1 MQHSNVIK
9 MPTEQKKA
17 TRKQRI
23 AKLRNKYRLVIM
35 NEETYE
41 EKVSFR
47 LSRLNVF
54 TVTGITVILLIIIT
68 SFLIAFTP
76 LREYIPGYTDVTL
89 QKRII
94 ELQHVTDSLQTDVQQ
109 KNVYLQNL
117 KNVMEGRNIVEDT
130 SGMESKNAI
139 NYDDIEYSRSP
150 EDSLLR
156 AEYEK
161 ESSYDLFYNEN
172 EELTAP
178 VSALSSY
185 LFFTPLKGIITSQ
198 FELSEQHYG
207 IDIVA
212 KRNEAVKAT
221 LDGTVVFSD
230 WTIETGYVISI
241 QHQGNFI
248 SVYKHNSVL
257 LKKMGTVVKA
267 GEPIAIVGESGE
279 LTTGPHLHFELWY
292 NGMPVDPTEY
302 VVF

>member
-1 MQHSNVIK
+1 
-9 MPTEQKKA
+9 MPAELKKEK
-17 TRKQRI
+17 RKRRI
-23 AKLRNKYRLVIM
+23 ERLRNKYRLVVM
-35 NEETYE
+35 NEDTYE

-54 TVTGITVILLIIIT
+54 TITGITIVFLIILT
-68 SFLIAFTP
+68 TLLIAFTP
-76 LREYIPGYTDVTL
+76 LREYIPGYTDVTM
-89 QKRII
+89 QRRII
-94 ELQHVTDSLQTDVQQ
+94 ELQDQADSLQRDVEQ
-109 KNVYLQNL
+109 KNVFLRNL
-117 KNVMEGRNIVEDT
+117 LSIIEGKEIVEDT
-130 SGMESKNAI
+130 ANMVAAEGA
-139 NYDDIEYSRSP
+139 NYDEIEYSRSP

-156 AEYEK
+156 SEYEN

-172 EELTAP
+172 EELAAP
-178 VSALSSY
+178 VSSLSSY
-185 LFFTPLKGIITSQ
+185 LFFTPLKGIITTK
-198 FELSEQHYG
+198 FNLAEQHFG
-207 IDIVA
+207 IDVVA

-257 LKKMGTVVKA
+257 LKKMGSVVKA

-279 LTTGPHLHFELWY
+279 LTTGPHLHFELWN
-292 NGMPVDPTEY
+292 NGVPVDPTEY

>member
-1 MQHSNVIK
+1 
-9 MPTEQKKA
+9 MPEDLKKER
-17 TRKQRI
+17 RKRRI
-23 AKLRNKYRLVIM
+23 EKLRNKYRLVIM

-54 TVTGITVILLIIIT
+54 TVTGITAILLIFFTTI
-68 SFLIAFTP
+68 LISFTP

-89 QKRII
+89 QKRIL
-94 ELQHVTDSLQTDVQQ
+94 ELQDRADSLQTDVLQ

-117 KNVMEGRNIVEDT
+117 RSVIEGKEIVEDT
-130 SGMESKNAI
+130 AKLVAAEGT
-139 NYDDIEYSRSP
+139 NYEEIENSRSP
-150 EDSLLR
+150 EDSVLR
-156 AEYEK
+156 AEYEN
-161 ESSYDLFYNEN
+161 ESAYDLFYNEN
-172 EELTAP
+172 EELTSP
-178 VSALSSY
+178 VSSLSSY
-185 LFFTPLKGIITSQ
+185 LFFTPLKGIITTK
-198 FELSEQHYG
+198 FNLADQHFG
-207 IDIVA
+207 VDVVA

-221 LDGTVVFSD
+221 LDGTVIFSD

-257 LKKMGTVVKA
+257 LKKMGSVVKA

-292 NGMPVDPTEY
+292 NGVPVDPTEY
-302 VVF
+302 MVF

>member
-1 MQHSNVIK
+1 
-9 MPTEQKKA
+9 MPEDLKKEK
-17 TRKQRI
+17 RKRRI
-23 AKLRNKYRLVIM
+23 ERLRNKYRLVIM

-54 TVTGITVILLIIIT
+54 TVTGITAILLIIFT
-68 SFLIAFTP
+68 TFLIAFTP
-76 LREYIPGYTDVTL
+76 LREYIPGYTDVTM
-89 QKRII
+89 QQRIL
-94 ELQHVTDSLQTDVQQ
+94 ELQHMADSLQTDVQQ
-109 KNVYLQNL
+109 KNVYLRNL
-117 KNVMEGRNIVEDT
+117 KSVIEGKEIVEDT
-130 SGMESKNAI
+130 NQMVAAEGV
-139 NYDDIEYSRSP
+139 NYEEIEYSRSP

-156 AEYEK
+156 AEYEN
-161 ESSYDLFYNEN
+161 ESAYDLFYNEN
-172 EELTAP
+172 EELAAP
-178 VSALSSY
+178 VSSLSSY
-185 LFFTPLKGIITSQ
+185 LFFTPLKGIITTK
-198 FELSEQHYG
+198 FNLAEQHFG
-207 IDIVA
+207 VDVVA

-241 QHQGNFI
+241 QHHGNFI

-257 LKKMGTVVKA
+257 LKKMGSVVKV